1 LRACLQRLTAM
12 SQLAADLLLVA
23 HLGFISFVVLGGL
36 LALKWPRVAW
46 IHIPAAAWGAV
57 VELQGWVC
65 PLTPLEQHFR
75 AAAGEAGYRGSFIE
89 HYLLPLIYPADLTRT
104 LQLQLGML
112 VIIINA
118 AIYGWLLARQLRTG
132 KTQ

>member
-1 LRACLQRLTAM
+1 
-12 SQLAADLLLVA
+12 
-23 HLGFISFVVLGGL
+23 
-36 LALKWPRVAW
+36 
-46 IHIPAAAWGAV
+46 V

-112 VIIINA
+112 VIIINV
-118 AIYGWLLARQLRTG
+118 AIYGWLLARRLRNG